1 MQQPDGCCSKD
12 AVDTDGYG
20 PYQGIRI
27 DAAGVAFEVF
37 VTEILSRDPEI
48 ELVSASLL
56 GGAARE
62 TAAYGTSFVAVRRG
76 RTLLVEARAVTPQTS
91 RRLEEQ
97 RGQLQDAARLYM
109 EQHPAEREPGLVLAC
124 PGVLRQS
131 NRVAAAPEGLQIWD
145 GPYLR
150 DRAGQLEVVVPPGV
164 AWGMKT
170 APCPGTTWCH
180 G

>member
-1 MQQPDGCCSKD
+1 M
-12 AVDTDGYG
+12 
-20 PYQGIRI
+20 
-27 DAAGVAFEVF
+27 F

-56 GGAARE
+56 GEAARE
-62 TAAYGTSFVAVRRG
+62 NAAYGTTFVAVRRG

-97 RGQLQDAARLYM
+97 GRQLQDAARVYM
-109 EQHPAEREPGLVLAC
+109 ERHPRELEPLLVLAC

-131 NRVAAAPEGLQIWD
+131 NRAATVQESLEIWD

-150 DRAGQLEVVVPPGV
+150 AMAGEMEITVPPGV
-164 AWGMKT
+164 AWGDEES
-170 APCPGTTWCH
+170 PLPGSTWRH
-180 G
+180 GWQASGRQRRLACL